1 MGIRKFDVMD
11 LGKASLIKPE
21 QLGYKD
27 SLDIIKDESY
37 KIQKSFVKI
46 GWYLKHIRDNKLYFE
61 GGYTNIW
68 ECAADQLGYSQS
80 TASRFIN
87 ICEKFSKDHNSPE
100 LDDKYAGF
108 DKSQMIEMLP
118 MEQEQLDRVSPD
130 MTVKQIRDIKME
142 NKNSGKKADQETDDN
157 IPGQTSV
164 ETDFPEYM
172 PEEDLKED
180 MMDIY
185 ATSHKEGNSATSEKD
200 WGGNGQDIDSDV
212 EEIIDGDYRE
222 IEVIDPEEEII
233 AMLQP
238 EEKAHYESWFVEQYV
253 RIMSNEAT
261 ELFEIC
267 RKERNNS
274 DRAKAVQ
281 KHIAPYGCSGI
292 HFSEYSFS
300 FHGFAAG
307 MDFQIGSE
315 KMHLKYGRFVIELM
329 KLLEKE
335 VAMLQLDEGQQEEK
349 LSPYGLSKTVYP
361 EGSLITT
368 EGCGHRHNCFS
379 CAQDC
384 AIRQKDRYC
393 VEAPMGNPFSCT
405 TMQVLE
411 NIRLEIGEQCQFINL
426 DMAKHTAGSNEPDP
440 CCKNCNNELCGF
452 RCQKSVVSKENIQ
465 PDLPALKNNDQRKEW
480 LANYKSWGLWY
491 RDEKID
497 VNYYKYDFIDGSHL
511 VVAEYPQR
519 HSYYSSEYQDEHY
532 YHLLEKNKK
541 GFKKPYDEQ
550 YRQQTDSETYLV
562 EFLKELQKKG

>member
-46 GWYLKHIRDNKLYFE
+46 GWYLKHIRDNKLYSE
-61 GGYTNIW
+61 GGYANIW
-68 ECAADQLGYSQS
+68 ECAADQLGYSQP

-142 NKNSGKKADQETDDN
+142 NKNSGKKADQEIDDN
-157 IPGQTSV
+157 IPGQTSI

-172 PEEDLKED
+172 PKEEAEED

-200 WGGNGQDIDSDV
+200 WEGYGQDIDSDV

-222 IEVIDPEEEII
+222 IEVSDSEKEII

-238 EEKAHYESWFVEQYV
+238 EEKAHDESWFVEQYV

-267 RKERNNS
+267 CKERNNS

-281 KHIAPYGCSGI
+281 KHIAPYGCSAI
-292 HFSEYSFS
+292 HCSEYSFS

-315 KMHLKYGRFVIELM
+315 QMHLKYGRFVIELM

-361 EGSLITT
+361 EGSLIAT
-368 EGCGHRHNCFS
+368 EGCGHLHNCFS

-393 VEAPMGNPFSCT
+393 VEAPMGNPFPCT

-426 DMAKHTAGSNEPDP
+426 DIAKHTAGNNEPDP

-491 RDEKID
+491 RDENID
-497 VNYYKYDFIDGSHL
+497 VNYYKYDFIDGSRL

-550 YRQQTDSETYLV
+550 YRQQIDSETYLV